1 MSNIELRIPLT
12 PALKEPVK
20 RWIERFTLLEPHWTE
35 YPVIEDNDLRVG
47 CLCFPFFLAY
57 ADEEESNEFDI
68 FRLKKLGEDGIRR
81 RLREEYSSSRRNYFE
96 QALNN
101 LKYIRVGEFLL
112 TPADAE
118 PDRVEPIPQS

>member
-1 MSNIELRIPLT
+1 MASLELRIPLT
-12 PALKEPVK
+12 PTLKEPVR

-35 YPVIEDNDLRVG
+35 YPAIEENELKVG

-57 ADEEESNEFDI
+57 ADETESNELDI
-68 FRLKKLGEDGIRR
+68 FRLKKAGERGIRH
-81 RLREEYSSSRRNYFE
+81 RLRVEYSSSRRNYFE

-112 TPADAE
+112 TPANEAK
-118 PDRVEPIPQS
+118 PQNPTA